1 MNTPPKGHYR
11 TIIGS
16 KHPDVRIAFTNQ
28 PIIGCREINKAPIIE
43 AFKESKDVHAEFY
56 AVGLQNGTL
65 VVIVE
70 NSSSDKYFRPGE
82 LYFTT

>member
-1 MNTPPKGHYR
+1 MTTPPKGHYR

-28 PIIGCREINKAPIIE
+28 PVIGCREINKATIIE
-43 AFKESKDVHAEFY
+43 CLKESSDVHADFY
-56 AVGLQNGTL
+56 ITGLQNGTL
-65 VVIVE
+65 VAIVE
-70 NSSSDKYFRPGE
+70 NSSSDRYFRPGE